1 MNIRLLAIRA
11 FAVVLLVALFCS
23 ISLRAAEPAWPP
35 PPYPEAEKQKIWDVA
50 PEKATAVPKKARKVL
65 VFWRTPG
72 FKHTVIP
79 CTNAAIEVL
88 GKKTK
93 AWETVL
99 SDDPAMFEADKLAE
113 FDAVI
118 MNSTCGKNV
127 KVDGKELVRE
137 IFLTSDIEKMTPDE
151 QKALLEKDARW
162 KKNFEAFV
170 SSGKGLVGFHG
181 ATGAFFSWPPYGEM
195 LGALFKTHPKPQ
207 QATIKL
213 DDPTHPLLAAFG
225 GKDFEMKEEVYIVD
239 KPYSR
244 DTLRVLLRLGNTE
257 MMDKTPRADKDY
269 ALAWIKT
276 YGQGRVFYCAFSHF
290 DDNFRN
296 PALLKFYLDGIQY
309 ALGDL
314 EVDATPSAKRTK

>member
-1 MNIRLLAIRA
+1 MNIRRLAIRVPA
-11 FAVVLLVALFCS
+11 AVLLAALICS
-23 ISLRAAEPAWPP
+23 ASLLAAEPAWPP
-35 PPYPEAEKQKIWDVA
+35 PPYPEAEKQKIWEVA
-50 PEKATAVPKKARKVL
+50 PEKAAAAPRKARKVL

-88 GKKTK
+88 GQKTK

-137 IFLTSDIEKMTPDE
+137 IFIAPEIEKMTPDE

-162 KKNFEAFV
+162 KRNFEAFV
-170 SSGKGLVGFHG
+170 RSGKGLVGFHG

-207 QATIKL
+207 QATIRL
-213 DDPTHPLLAAFG
+213 DDPAHPLLSAFG
-225 GKDFEMKEEVYIVD
+225 GRNFEMKEEVYVVD

-244 DTLRVLLRLGNTE
+244 ETLRVLLTLGNTE
-257 MMDKTPRADKDY
+257 MMDKTPRPDRDY

-276 YGQGRVFYCAFSHF
+276 YGEGRVFYCAFSHF
-290 DDNFRN
+290 DENFRN

-314 EVDATPSAKRTK
+314 DVDATPSARKAK

>member
-1 MNIRLLAIRA
+1 MNHRYP
-11 FAVVLLVALFCS
+11 VALLSAAVLFATLTCS
-23 ISLRAAEPAWPP
+23 ISLCAADAAWPP
-35 PPYPEAEKQKIWDVA
+35 PPYPEAEKQKIWEVA
-50 PEKATAVPKKARKVL
+50 PDKATAVPKKARKVL
-65 VFWRTPG
+65 VFWCTPG

-79 CTNAAIEVL
+79 CTNAAFEVL

-137 IFLTSDIEKMTPDE
+137 IFITSDIEKLAPDE

-170 SSGKGLVGFHG
+170 KGGKGLIGFHG

-195 LGALFKTHPKPQ
+195 LGALFKAHPKP
-207 QATIKL
+207 TVGRIKL
-213 DDPTHPLLAAFG
+213 DDPTHPLLKAFD
-225 GKDFEMKEEVYIVD
+225 GKGFEMKEELYVVGD
-239 KPYSR
+239 PYSR
-244 DTLRVLLRLGNTE
+244 EKLRVLLTLENTE
-257 MMDKTPRADKDY
+257 IFAKMARKDNDY
-269 ALAWIKT
+269 AMAWIKT
-276 YGQGRVFYCAFSHF
+276 YGEGRVFYCAFSHF
-290 DDNFRN
+290 DENFQN

-314 EVDATPSAKRTK
+314 DVDATPSAKKAK